1 MLLLVTVPANS
12 MGILYIQWTLSQPA
26 PRLNTVIENGKK
38 KINNYFDTLFS

>member
-38 KINNYFDTLFS
+38 KN